1 MNTLPTIEAERDS
14 LETHVELCAER
25 YANLDERMGK
35 LESKVDSLVAKVDS
49 VKAELNRTL
58 IATGGTIVVALIGC
72 ATAIIGHIK

>member
-1 MNTLPTIEAERDS
+1 MNTLPTIEAERDN
-14 LETHVELCAER
+14 LATHVELCAER